1 MRLSGKHV
9 LGVDFVVCGKTYCT
23 GVLRDSSDSTLIPN
37 FAVCEFGVHFELS
50 EACVFSVTA
59 SSLCRTM
66 WLYMF
71 GLYIAEFVLPN
82 VVTNKFGL
90 RVHMQFA
97 VLFRFRHAVVFVS

>member
-1 MRLSGKHV
+1 
-9 LGVDFVVCGKTYCT
+9 
-23 GVLRDSSDSTLIPN
+23 
-37 FAVCEFGVHFELS
+37 
-50 EACVFSVTA
+50 
-59 SSLCRTM
+59 M